1 MIKNTKMA
9 GALLGA
15 LGAMACS
22 AGAEAATLWTANG
35 HYYAFI
41 EAPDLTWQA
50 AAAAAETAPAIEGYY
65 SYLATVDSAA
75 ENSFIITIPNG
86 TKRGWIGASDQ
97 GDEGHFTWRTGP
109 EAGQAIAFQAFA
121 GGQPNNC
128 CGGENYVHMNYH
140 GAGTWNDLAG
150 PPIEPTGYN
159 DGYFVEYSARPSQG
173 PSPVPEPTTW
183 SLLLLGLG
191 AAGTV
196 LRRREPDRRTHAA

>member
-1 MIKNTKMA
+1 MTKTKMMT
-9 GALLGA
+9 GALSGA
-15 LGAMACS
+15 LAAMALS
-22 AGAEAATLWTANG
+22 GGAQAATLWSANG

-41 EAPDLTWQA
+41 DAPDLTWQA
-50 AAAAAETAPAIEGYY
+50 AATAAETAPTISGFY

-159 DGYFVEYSARPSQG
+159 DGYFVEYSRIEG
-173 PSPVPEPTTW
+173 GNIGGVPEPAAW
-183 SLLLLGLG
+183 ALMLLGFVATG
-191 AAGTV
+191 AT
-196 LRRREPDRRTHAA
+196 LRRRRIQAA